1 MSELE
6 TISSIGNFQGE
17 TSYLCLR
24 DSVDVLSGYYSKINL
39 SCCVMVC
46 ACVFVDMMSEQGML
60 VEVRR
65 QVVASCLSFKVGGY
79 NSGCQACPAEP
90 SPWSL
95 ALALTPVVFSLGEK
109 YVIPL

>member
-1 MSELE
+1 
-6 TISSIGNFQGE
+6 
-17 TSYLCLR
+17 
-24 DSVDVLSGYYSKINL
+24 
-39 SCCVMVC
+39 MVC
-46 ACVFVDMMSEQGML
+46 ACVFVDMMSEQGRL

-65 QVVASCLSFKVGGY
+65 QVVASCLSFKDRGDITRVVRLA
-79 NSGCQACPAEP
+79 QLPTEP